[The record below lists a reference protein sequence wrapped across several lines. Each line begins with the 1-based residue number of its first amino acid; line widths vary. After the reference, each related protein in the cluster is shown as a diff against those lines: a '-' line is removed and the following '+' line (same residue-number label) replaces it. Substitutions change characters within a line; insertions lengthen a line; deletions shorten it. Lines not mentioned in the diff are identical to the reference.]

1 MNHHTTHPRHPWA
14 RLTQAARQARAH
26 GDTAAPFGFATRV
39 AALALARDSRVVSL
53 LDRFALRA
61 VGIASVLAILSV
73 AVNYPAVSAGVFGAT
88 GPVVEDVD
96 VLTPDDAVSIV
107 LDLGD

>member
-1 MNHHTTHPRHPWA
+1 MNHDITNPRHPWA
-14 RLTQAARQARAH
+14 RLTQAARQAPVD

-39 AALALARDSRVVSL
+39 AALARDLRGASL

-61 VGIASVLAILSV
+61 VGIASILAILSV
-73 AVNYPAVSAGVFGAT
+73 AVNYPAVSAGIFGISGVAL
-88 GPVVEDVD
+88 EDID
-96 VLTPDDAVSIV
+96 LLSPDDAVSIV

>member
-1 MNHHTTHPRHPWA
+1 MNHDTTHPRHPWA
-14 RLTQAARQARAH
+14 RLTKAARQAPVD
-26 GDTAAPFGFATRV
+26 GDPAAPFGFATRV
-39 AALALARDSRVVSL
+39 AALALARDFRGASL

-61 VGIASVLAILSV
+61 VGIASILAILSV
-73 AVNYPAVSAGVFGAT
+73 AVNYPDVSAGIFGAT
-88 GPVVEDVD
+88 GPTVEDVD